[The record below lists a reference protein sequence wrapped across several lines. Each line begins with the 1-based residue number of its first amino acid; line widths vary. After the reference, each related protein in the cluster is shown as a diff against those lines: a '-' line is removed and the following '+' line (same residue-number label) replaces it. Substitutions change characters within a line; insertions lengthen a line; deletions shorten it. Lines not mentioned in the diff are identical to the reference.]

1 MAKVYWKRSK
11 GADFVANLFEYLEW
25 RGDLTFEQSELNEVD
40 SLILSWF
47 SYTALDG
54 IIPADCSETDTITI
68 KEAAEQFF
76 LTHDLDKI
84 LNESISFTRSC
95 VLLLQKLA
103 QTPRFQSLQ
112 LTGFVN
118 CIDYQ
123 QETQFCA
130 MTILLR
136 RNRTIVVFRGTD
148 DTLIGWKEDFNMS
161 FLPVIPAQT
170 MALSYL
176 ENVAEKIK
184 GKLYIAGHSK
194 GGNLAIYAG
203 VRSSYRVRKR
213 ILTIFNNDGPGFYDL
228 NGLGSAYEEMLP
240 KIKTYVPES
249 TIVGMLLERSG
260 DYTVVKSSKKWLYQ
274 HDAMSWEVMGTHFI
288 TLEAISPA
296 SETFR
301 DIVQSW
307 LKGLSKEERERF
319 VDTLYGILE
328 TTQAKSLEDLNAEK
342 GKIANL
348 VLREIT
354 ELDKETRGML
364 TKIITTLF
372 KEGNLALK
380 SNKKKNK

>member
-1 MAKVYWKRSK
+1 MLRINGKRSK
-11 GADFVANLFEYLEW
+11 GVDFVANLFEYLEW

-54 IIPADCSETDTITI
+54 IVPADCSELNTITI

-95 VLLLQKLA
+95 ALLLQKLA
-103 QTPRFQSLQ
+103 QTPRFQSLR

-118 CIDYQ
+118 HIDYQ

-130 MTILLR
+130 VTVLLR
-136 RNRTIVVFRGTD
+136 KNRTVVVFRGTD

-161 FLPVIPAQT
+161 FLPVIPAQS

-176 ENVAEKIK
+176 ENVAEQIK
-184 GKLYIAGHSK
+184 GKLYVTGHSK

-228 NGLGSAYEEMLP
+228 KGLGNSYEEMLP

-260 DYTVVKSSKKWLYQ
+260 DYTVVKSSQKWLYQ
-274 HDAMSWEVMGTHFI
+274 HDAMSWEVMGTHFV
-288 TLEAISPA
+288 TLETISPA

-301 DIVQSW
+301 DIVQGW

-364 TKIITTLF
+364 TKIIGTLF

-380 SNKKKNK
+380 SSKRKK

>member
-1 MAKVYWKRSK
+1 M
-11 GADFVANLFEYLEW
+11 ANLFEYLEW

-54 IIPADCSETDTITI
+54 IIPVDCSQENTITI

-95 VLLLQKLA
+95 VLLLKKLA
-103 QTPRFQSLQ
+103 QTPRFQSLK

-118 CIDYQ
+118 YIDYQ

-130 MTILLR
+130 MTILLQ

-176 ENVAEKIK
+176 ESVAEKIK

-203 VRSSYRVRKR
+203 VRSSCRVRKR
-213 ILTIFNNDGPGFYDL
+213 IINIFNNDGPGFYDL
-228 NGLGSAYEEMLP
+228 KGLGNAYEEMLP

-260 DYTVVKSSKKWLYQ
+260 DYTVVKSSQKWLYQ

-288 TLEAISPA
+288 TLETISPA
-296 SETFR
+296 SEAFR
-301 DIVQSW
+301 NIVKNW

-348 VLREIT
+348 VLKEIK

-364 TKIITTLF
+364 TKIIATLF

-380 SNKKKNK
+380 SNKRKK

>member
-1 MAKVYWKRSK
+1 M
-11 GADFVANLFEYLEW
+11 ANLFEYLEW
-25 RGDLTFEQSELNEVD
+25 RGDLTFEQAELNEVD

-54 IIPADCSETDTITI
+54 IVPAECSEQDTITI
-68 KEAAEQFF
+68 QEIAEQFF

-95 VLLLQKLA
+95 ALLLQKLA
-103 QTPRFQSLQ
+103 KTPRFQSLKV
-112 LTGFVN
+112 TGFVN
-118 CIDYQ
+118 HIDYQ
-123 QETQFCA
+123 KETQFCA
-130 MTILLR
+130 MTVLLHK
-136 RNRTIVVFRGTD
+136 NCIAVVFRGTD

-161 FLPVIPAQT
+161 FLPIIPAQR

-176 ENVAEKIK
+176 ENVAERIK
-184 GKLYIAGHSK
+184 GKLYVTGHSK

-203 VRSSYRVRKR
+203 VCSSYRVRKR
-213 ILTIFNNDGPGFYDL
+213 IIYIFNNDGPGFYDL
-228 NGLGSAYEEMLP
+228 KGLGTAYEEMLP

-260 DYTVVKSSKKWLYQ
+260 DYTVVKSSQKWLYQ
-274 HDAMSWEVMGTHFI
+274 HDAMSWEVMGPHFV
-288 TLEAISPA
+288 TLETISSA

-301 DIVQSW
+301 TIVQSW
-307 LKGLSKEERERF
+307 LKELSKEERERF

-328 TTQAKSLEDLNAEK
+328 TTQAKNLEDLNAEK

-348 VLREIT
+348 VLKEIT

-364 TKIITTLF
+364 TKIIATLF

-380 SNKKKNK
+380 SNKRKNK

>member
-1 MAKVYWKRSK
+1 MLRMNGKRSK
-11 GADFVANLFEYLEW
+11 GVDFVANLFEYLEW

-54 IIPADCSETDTITI
+54 IVPADCSELNTITI

-103 QTPRFQSLQ
+103 QTPRFQSLK

-118 CIDYQ
+118 HIDYQ
-123 QETQFCA
+123 KETQFCA
-130 MTILLR
+130 MTVLLR
-136 RNRTIVVFRGTD
+136 KNRTVVVFRGTD

-161 FLPVIPAQT
+161 FLPVIPAQS

-176 ENVAEKIK
+176 ENVAEQIK
-184 GKLYIAGHSK
+184 GKLYITGHSK

-228 NGLGSAYEEMLP
+228 KGLGTAYEEMLP

-260 DYTVVKSSKKWLYQ
+260 DYTVVKSSQKWLYQ
-274 HDAMSWEVMGTHFI
+274 HDAMSWEVMGTHFV
-288 TLEAISPA
+288 TLASISPA

-301 DIVQSW
+301 NIVQGW

-348 VLREIT
+348 VLREFT

-364 TKIITTLF
+364 TKIIATLF

-380 SNKKKNK
+380 SSKRKK

>member
-1 MAKVYWKRSK
+1 MLKSYWKRGK
-11 GADFVANLFEYLEW
+11 GVDFVANLFEYLEW

-40 SLILSWF
+40 SLILSWL

-54 IIPADCSETDTITI
+54 IVPADCSETDTITI

-76 LTHDLDKI
+76 LTHDLEKI
-84 LNESISFTRSC
+84 LKESISFTRSC
-95 VLLLQKLA
+95 ALLLQKLA

-118 CIDYQ
+118 RIDYQ

-130 MTILLR
+130 MTVLLR
-136 RNRTIVVFRGTD
+136 RNRTMIVFRGTD

-161 FLPVIPAQT
+161 FLPVIPAQS

-176 ENVAEKIK
+176 ESVAERIK
-184 GKLYIAGHSK
+184 GKLYVAGHSK

-228 NGLGSAYEEMLP
+228 KGLGNAYEEMLP
-240 KIKTYVPES
+240 KIQTYVPES

-260 DYTVVKSSKKWLYQ
+260 DYTVVKSSQKWLYQ

-288 TLEAISPA
+288 TLDSISPA

-307 LKGLSKEERERF
+307 LKELTKEEREKF

-328 TTQAKSLEDLNAEK
+328 TTQARSLDDLNAEK
-342 GKIANL
+342 GKIANI
-348 VLREIT
+348 VLKEIT
-354 ELDKETRGML
+354 GLDKETRGML
-364 TKIITTLF
+364 TKIITALF

-380 SNKKKNK
+380 ANKRKK